1 MKTMLLLVQ
10 NEAFL
15 TFCPLSL
22 KAKRGLKKKRSPA
35 FSKIKKIETES
46 LPIIKQKTHLSKP

>member
-1 MKTMLLLVQ
+1 MLSSVQ
-10 NEAFL
+10 NKAFL
-15 TFCPLSL
+15 TFCPLAL